1 MKKNNR
7 RQRRRKRKEKVWLP
21 VVLLAVAGVAAVFW
35 YSASTRAVA
44 VQTDHKAYYLEGVST
59 EDDMDKEAVI
69 RDGVVC
75 PGVHVGAVDI
85 SGMTIEQ
92 AAEAV
97 EAYYKKVCEQEVTLV
112 AAQGKTVSVRL
123 SDLAPYWENRE
134 VLDDVLGL
142 TDGSDVI
149 DRYMMKKD
157 IEQNGM
163 DLPLQISF
171 DKEVVFNFL
180 KNQCSI
186 YDIPLENA
194 SLSRVDG
201 QFIVH
206 EGQAGEGVNV
216 SEAAGM
222 IQGGLFD
229 DVVAGN
235 TQIELPLEELYPTG
249 QAEELAQVKD
259 LLGTFTTS
267 FSSSGASRSA
277 NVTNG
282 CNLINGTLLYPGE
295 EFSAYNT
302 IKPFTEEN
310 GYRLAGSYLNG
321 KVVES
326 LGGGICQV
334 SSTLYNAVLRAELQV
349 TERHNHS
356 MVVTY
361 VDKSADAAI
370 AESAGKDF
378 RFVNN
383 TEHPIY
389 IEGYTHDKKITFNV
403 YGVETRDPGRRVEFE
418 SEVLAENPPKNESII
433 ADGGQVVGYVSVTS
447 AHIGYQARLI
457 KVVYQDG
464 REIERSVVNESKYNP
479 SPRTAVVGIAAS
491 DPNYTAM
498 MQQAIATGSIDQCKQ
513 TAAAIQA
520 HQAEQAAL
528 AAQMAAEAP
537 QVTEVT
543 AAQSDSVAP

>member
-1 MKKNNR
+1 MKKNR
-7 RQRRRKRKEKVWLP
+7 RKQRRRKQKVWLP
-21 VVLLAVAGVAAVFW
+21 LVLLGVAGVAAVFW
-35 YSASTRAVA
+35 YSSSTHAVA
-44 VQTDHKAYYLEGVST
+44 VQTDHKAYYLEGVSSE
-59 EDDMDKEAVI
+59 EDLDQISVMRDAV
-69 RDGVVC
+69 VY

-85 SGMTIEQ
+85 SGLTVEQ

-97 EAYYKKVCEQEVTLV
+97 ENYYTQVCEQVVTLI
-112 AAQGKTVSVRL
+112 AAQNTPVTVKL
-123 SDLAPYWENRE
+123 SDLAPFWENRD
-134 VLDDVLGL
+134 VLDDLLEL
-142 TDGSDVI
+142 TDGNDVI

-157 IEQNGM
+157 IAQNGM

-171 DKEVVFNFL
+171 DKEVVVDFL
-180 KNQCSI
+180 QKNCSI
-186 YDIPLENA
+186 YDVPLKNANLRREN
-194 SLSRVDG
+194 G
-201 QFIVH
+201 QFIIE
-206 EGQAGEGVNV
+206 EGQAGEGVNLA
-216 SEAAGM
+216 EAAGM
-222 IQGGLFD
+222 IQGGLFE
-229 DVVAGN
+229 DVESGM
-235 TQIELPLEELYPTG
+235 TQITLPLEELYPTG
-249 QAEELAQVKD
+249 QTEELAQVKD

-267 FSSSGASRSA
+267 FSSSGAARST
-277 NVTNG
+277 NVSNG
-282 CNLINGTLLYPGE
+282 CRLINGTLLYPGE
-295 EFSAYNT
+295 EFSAYNS

-383 TEHPIY
+383 TEHPLY
-389 IEGYTHDKKITFNV
+389 IEGYTSDKKITFNV
-403 YGVETRDPGRRVEFE
+403 YGVETRDPGRRVSFE

-433 ADGGQVVGYVSVTS
+433 ADGGQVVGYVSVTN
-447 AHIGYQARLI
+447 AHIGYTARLV
-457 KVVYQDG
+457 KVVTQDG
-464 REIERSVVNESKYNP
+464 KEIERSIVNESKYNP
-479 SPRTAVVGIAAS
+479 SPRTAVVGIAAA

-513 TAAAIQA
+513 TAAAIKA

-537 QVTEVT
+537 VVTEVT

>member
-1 MKKNNR
+1 MKKNR
-7 RQRRRKRKEKVWLP
+7 RKQRRRKQKVWLP
-21 VVLLAVAGVAAVFW
+21 LVLLGVAGAAAVFW
-35 YSASTRAVA
+35 YSSSTRAVA
-44 VQTDHKAYYLEGVST
+44 VQTDHKAYYLEGVSGE
-59 EDDMDKEAVI
+59 EDRDQISVMRDAV
-69 RDGVVC
+69 VY

-97 EAYYKKVCEQEVTLV
+97 ENYYTQVCEAEVTLI
-112 AAQGKTVSVRL
+112 AAQNTPVTVKL

-134 VLDDVLGL
+134 VLDDLLEL
-142 TDGSDVI
+142 TDGNDVI

-157 IEQNGM
+157 IAQNGM
-163 DLPLQISF
+163 DLPLAISF
-171 DKEVVFNFL
+171 DKETVVEFL
-180 KNQCSI
+180 QKNCSI
-186 YDIPLENA
+186 YDVPLQNATLRREN
-194 SLSRVDG
+194 G
-201 QFIVH
+201 QFIVE
-206 EGQAGEGVNV
+206 EGQAGEGVNLA
-216 SEAAGM
+216 EAAGM
-222 IQGGLFD
+222 IQGGLFEE
-229 DVVAGN
+229 VVAGN
-235 TQIELPLEELYPTG
+235 TQIVLPLEELYPMG

-267 FSSSGASRSA
+267 FSSSGAARST
-277 NVTNG
+277 NVSNG
-282 CNLINGTLLYPGE
+282 CHLIDGTLLYPGE

-389 IEGYTHDKKITFNV
+389 IEGYTSDKKITFNI
-403 YGVETRDPGRRVEFE
+403 YGVETRDPGRRVSFE
-418 SEVLAENPPKNESII
+418 SEVVSENPPKNESII
-433 ADGGQVVGYVSVTS
+433 ADGGQVVGYVSVTN
-447 AHIGYQARLI
+447 AHIGYQARLW
-457 KVVYQDG
+457 KVVTQNG
-464 REIERSVVNESKYNP
+464 KEIERSVVNESKYNP
-479 SPRTAVVGIAAS
+479 SPRTAVVGIAAA

-513 TAAAIQA
+513 TAAAIKA
-520 HQAEQAAL
+520 HQAEQEAL
-528 AAQMAAEAP
+528 AAQMAAEVP
-537 QVTEVT
+537 VVTEVT

>member
-1 MKKNNR
+1 MKKNR
-7 RQRRRKRKEKVWLP
+7 RKQRRRKQNVWLP
-21 VVLLAVAGVAAVFW
+21 LVLLGAAGAAAVFW
-35 YSASTRAVA
+35 YSSSTHAVA
-44 VQTDHKAYYLEGVST
+44 VQTDHKAYYLEGVSSE
-59 EDDMDKEAVI
+59 EDLDQVSVMRDAV
-69 RDGVVC
+69 VY
-75 PGVHVGAVDI
+75 PGVHIGAVDL
-85 SGMTIEQ
+85 SGLTIEQ

-97 EAYYKKVCEQEVTLV
+97 ENYYTQVCETEVTLI
-112 AAQGKTVSVRL
+112 AAQNTPVPVKL

-134 VLDDVLGL
+134 VLDNLLEL
-142 TDGSDVI
+142 TDGNDVI

-157 IEQNGM
+157 IAQNGM

-171 DKEVVFNFL
+171 DKEVVMDFL
-180 KNQCSI
+180 QKNCSI

-194 SLSRVDG
+194 SLRRENG
-201 QFIVH
+201 QFIVE
-206 EGQAGEGVNV
+206 EGQAGEGVNLA
-216 SEAAGM
+216 EAAGM
-222 IQGGLFD
+222 IQGGLFE
-229 DVVAGN
+229 DVINGN
-235 TQIELPLEELYPTG
+235 TQITLPLEELYPAG

-267 FSSSGASRSA
+267 FSSSGAARST
-277 NVTNG
+277 NVSNG
-282 CNLINGTLLYPGE
+282 CRLIDGTLLYPGE
-295 EFSAYNT
+295 EFSAYNA

-321 KVVES
+321 QVVES

-334 SSTLYNAVLRAELQV
+334 SSTLYNAVLRAELKV

-378 RFVNN
+378 RFVNS
-383 TEHPIY
+383 TDHPIY
-389 IEGYTHDKKITFNV
+389 IEGYTSDKKITFNI
-403 YGVETRDPGRRVEFE
+403 YGVETRDPGRKVTFE
-418 SEVLAENPPKNESII
+418 SEVLSENPPKNESII
-433 ADGGQVVGYVSVTS
+433 ADSGQVVGYVSVTN
-447 AHIGYQARLI
+447 AHIGYQARLM
-457 KVVYQDG
+457 KVVTQDG

-479 SPRTAVVGIAAS
+479 SPRTAVVGTAAA

-513 TAAAIQA
+513 TAAAIKA

-528 AAQMAAEAP
+528 AAQMAAEVP
-537 QVTEVT
+537 VVTEVT
-543 AAQSDSVAP
+543 DAQSDSVAP

>member
-1 MKKNNR
+1 MKKNMR
-7 RQRRRKRKEKVWLP
+7 KQKRRKQKVWLP
-21 VVLLAVAGVAAVFW
+21 LVLLTVAGVAAVFW
-35 YSASTRAVA
+35 YSTSTHAVA
-44 VQTDHKAYYLEGVST
+44 VQTDHKAYYLPGVST
-59 EDDMDKEAVI
+59 DEDKDQESVMQDA
-69 RDGVVC
+69 VVC
-75 PGVHVGAVDI
+75 QGVHLGEVDI
-85 SGMTIEQ
+85 SGLTIEE

-97 EAYYKKVCEQEVTLV
+97 EKYYTGICEQEVTLI
-112 AAQGKTVSVRL
+112 AAQNTPVKVRL
-123 SDLAPYWENRE
+123 SDLSPYWENRE
-134 VLDDVLGL
+134 VLDELLNL
-142 TDGSDVI
+142 TDGNDVI

-157 IEQNGM
+157 IAQNGM

-171 DKEVVFNFL
+171 DKEAVMDFL
-180 KNQCSI
+180 AANCSI

-194 SLSRVDG
+194 SLRRENG
-201 QFIVH
+201 EFIVE
-206 EGQAGEGVNV
+206 EGRSGEGVNV
-216 SEAAGM
+216 AEAAGLL
-222 IQGGLFD
+222 QRGLFEE
-229 DVVAGN
+229 VVAGN
-235 TQIELPLEELYPTG
+235 TQIDLPLEELYPMG

-259 LLGTFTTS
+259 LLGTYTTS

-349 TERHNHS
+349 VERHNHS

-378 RFVNN
+378 RFVNSSD
-383 TEHPIY
+383 HPIY

-403 YGVETRDPGRRVEFE
+403 YGVETRDPGRRVDFE
-418 SEVLAENPPKNESII
+418 SEVVSENPPKNESII
-433 ADGGQVVGYVSVTS
+433 ADSGQVVGYVSVTS
-447 AHIGYQARLI
+447 AHIGYQARLW

-464 REIERSVVNESKYNP
+464 KEVERSIVNESKYNP

-498 MQQAIATGSIDQCKQ
+498 MQQAIASGSIDQCKQ

-520 HQAEQAAL
+520 HEASL

-537 QVTEVT
+537 AVTEVT

>member
-1 MKKNNR
+1 MKKNR
-7 RQRRRKRKEKVWLP
+7 RKQRRRKQKVWLP
-21 VVLLAVAGVAAVFW
+21 LVLLGVAGAAAVFW
-35 YSASTRAVA
+35 YSSSTRAVA
-44 VQTDHKAYYLEGVST
+44 VQTDHKAYYLEGVSGE
-59 EDDMDKEAVI
+59 EDRDQISVMRDAV
-69 RDGVVC
+69 VYS
-75 PGVHVGAVDI
+75 GVHVGAVDI

-97 EAYYKKVCEQEVTLV
+97 ENYYTQVCEAEVTLI
-112 AAQGKTVSVRL
+112 AAQNTPVTVKL

-134 VLDDVLGL
+134 VLDDLLEL
-142 TDGSDVI
+142 TDGNDVI

-157 IEQNGM
+157 IAQNGM
-163 DLPLQISF
+163 DLPLAISF
-171 DKEVVFNFL
+171 DKETVVEFL
-180 KNQCSI
+180 QKNCSI
-186 YDIPLENA
+186 YDVPLQNATLRREN
-194 SLSRVDG
+194 G
-201 QFIVH
+201 QFIVE
-206 EGQAGEGVNV
+206 EGQAGEGVNLA
-216 SEAAGM
+216 EAAGM
-222 IQGGLFD
+222 IQGGLFEE
-229 DVVAGN
+229 VVAGN
-235 TQIELPLEELYPTG
+235 TQIVLPLEELYPMG

-267 FSSSGASRSA
+267 FSSSGAARST
-277 NVTNG
+277 NVSNG
-282 CNLINGTLLYPGE
+282 CHLIDGTLLYPGE

-389 IEGYTHDKKITFNV
+389 IEGYTSDKKITFNV
-403 YGVETRDPGRRVEFE
+403 YGVETRDPGRRVSFE
-418 SEVLAENPPKNESII
+418 SEVVSENPPKNESII
-433 ADGGQVVGYVSVTS
+433 ADGGQVVGYVSVTN
-447 AHIGYQARLI
+447 AHIGYQARLW
-457 KVVYQDG
+457 KVVTQNG
-464 REIERSVVNESKYNP
+464 KEIERSVVNESKYNP
-479 SPRTAVVGIAAS
+479 SPRTAVVGIAAA

-513 TAAAIQA
+513 TAAAIKA
-520 HQAEQAAL
+520 HQAEQEAL
-528 AAQMAAEAP
+528 AAQMAAEVP
-537 QVTEVT
+537 VVTEVT

>member
-1 MKKNNR
+1 MKKNR
-7 RQRRRKRKEKVWLP
+7 RKQRRRKQKVWLP
-21 VVLLAVAGVAAVFW
+21 LVLLGVAGVAAVFW
-35 YSASTRAVA
+35 YSSSTHAVA
-44 VQTDHKAYYLEGVST
+44 VQTDHKAYYLEGVSSE
-59 EDDMDKEAVI
+59 EDLDQISVMRDAV
-69 RDGVVC
+69 VY

-85 SGMTIEQ
+85 SGLTVEQ

-97 EAYYKKVCEQEVTLV
+97 ENYYTQVCEQEVTLI
-112 AAQGKTVSVRL
+112 AAQNTPVTVKL
-123 SDLAPYWENRE
+123 SDLAPFWENRD
-134 VLDDVLGL
+134 VLDDLLEL
-142 TDGSDVI
+142 TDGNDVI

-157 IEQNGM
+157 IAQNGM

-171 DKEVVFNFL
+171 DKEVVVDFL
-180 KNQCSI
+180 QKNCSI
-186 YDIPLENA
+186 YDVPLKNANLRREN
-194 SLSRVDG
+194 G
-201 QFIVH
+201 QFIIE
-206 EGQAGEGVNV
+206 EGQAGEGVNLA
-216 SEAAGM
+216 EAAGM
-222 IQGGLFD
+222 IQGGLFE
-229 DVVAGN
+229 DVESGM
-235 TQIELPLEELYPTG
+235 TQITLPLEELYPTG
-249 QAEELAQVKD
+249 QTEELAQVKD

-267 FSSSGASRSA
+267 FSSSGAARST
-277 NVTNG
+277 NVSNG
-282 CNLINGTLLYPGE
+282 CRLINGTLLYPGE
-295 EFSAYNT
+295 EFSAYNS

-321 KVVES
+321 KGVES
-326 LGGGICQV
+326 LGGICQV

-389 IEGYTHDKKITFNV
+389 IEGYTSDKKITFNV
-403 YGVETRDPGRRVEFE
+403 YGVETRDPGRRVSFE

-433 ADGGQVVGYVSVTS
+433 ADGGQVVGYVSVTN
-447 AHIGYQARLI
+447 AHIGYTARLV
-457 KVVYQDG
+457 KVVTQDG
-464 REIERSVVNESKYNP
+464 KEIERSIVNESKYNP
-479 SPRTAVVGIAAS
+479 SPRTAVVGIAAA

-513 TAAAIQA
+513 TAAAIKA

-537 QVTEVT
+537 VVTEVT
-543 AAQSDSVAP
+543 AAQSASVAP

>member
-59 EDDMDKEAVI
+59 EDDMDKETVI
-69 RDGVVC
+69 RDAVVC

-97 EAYYKKVCEQEVTLV
+97 EAYYKQVCEQEVTLV

-206 EGQAGEGVNV
+206 EGRAGEGVNV

-403 YGVETRDPGRRVEFE
+403 YGVETRDPGRKVEFE

>member
-1 MKKNNR
+1 MKKNR
-7 RQRRRKRKEKVWLP
+7 RKQRRRKQKVWLP
-21 VVLLAVAGVAAVFW
+21 LVLLAVAGVAAVFW
-35 YSASTRAVA
+35 YSAATHVAA
-44 VQTDHKAYYLEGVST
+44 VQTDHKAYYLPGVST
-59 EDDMDKEAVI
+59 EEDMDKENVI
-69 RDGVVC
+69 RDAVVY
-75 PGVHVGAVDI
+75 PGVHLGAVDI
-85 SGMTIEQ
+85 SGLTIEQ
-92 AAEAV
+92 AVEAV
-97 EAYYKKVCEQEVTLV
+97 EQYYTGVCEQEVTLI
-112 AAQGKTVSVRL
+112 AAQNKPVTVCL
-123 SDLAPYWENRE
+123 KDLAPYWENRD
-134 VLDDVLGL
+134 VLDELLCL

-157 IEQNGM
+157 IAQNGM
-163 DLPLQISF
+163 NLPLQISF
-171 DKEVVFNFL
+171 DKEVVIDFL
-180 KNQCSI
+180 RNNCAI
-186 YDIPLENA
+186 YDVPLQNANLRREN
-194 SLSRVDG
+194 G
-201 QFIVH
+201 QFIVE
-206 EGQAGEGVNV
+206 EGQAGEGVNI
-216 SEAAGM
+216 SESAGM

-229 DVVAGN
+229 EVVAGN
-235 TQIELPLEELYPTG
+235 TQINLPLEELYPMG

-259 LLGTFTTS
+259 LLGTYTTS

-349 TERHNHS
+349 VERHNHS

-378 RFVNN
+378 RFVNSS
-383 TEHPIY
+383 EHPIY
-389 IEGYTHDKKITFNV
+389 IEGYTHDKQITFNI
-403 YGVETRDPGRRVEFE
+403 YGVETRDPGRKVTFE
-418 SEVLAENPPKNESII
+418 SEVLSENPPKNESII

-447 AHIGYQARLI
+447 AHIGYQARLV

-464 REIERSVVNESKYNP
+464 REIERSIVNESKYNP
-479 SPRTAVVGIAAS
+479 SPRTAVVGIAAA

-498 MQQAIATGSIDQCKQ
+498 MQQAIASGSIDQCKQ
-513 TAAAIQA
+513 MAAAIKA

-537 QVTEVT
+537 VVTEVT

>member
-7 RQRRRKRKEKVWLP
+7 RHRRRKQKEKVWLP

-69 RDGVVC
+69 RDAVVC

-97 EAYYKKVCEQEVTLV
+97 EAYYKQVCEQEVTLV

>member
-1 MKKNNR
+1 MKKNR
-7 RQRRRKRKEKVWLP
+7 RKQRRRKQKVWLP
-21 VVLLAVAGVAAVFW
+21 LVLLGVAGAAAVFW
-35 YSASTRAVA
+35 YSSSTRAVA
-44 VQTDHKAYYLEGVST
+44 VQTDHKAYYLEGVSGE
-59 EDDMDKEAVI
+59 EDRDQISVMRDAV
-69 RDGVVC
+69 VY

-97 EAYYKKVCEQEVTLV
+97 ENYYTQVCEAEVTLI
-112 AAQGKTVSVRL
+112 AAQNTPVTVKL

-134 VLDDVLGL
+134 VLDDLLEL
-142 TDGSDVI
+142 TDGNDVI

-157 IEQNGM
+157 IAQNGM
-163 DLPLQISF
+163 DLPLAISF
-171 DKEVVFNFL
+171 DKETVVEFL
-180 KNQCSI
+180 QKNCSI
-186 YDIPLENA
+186 YDVPLQNATLQREN
-194 SLSRVDG
+194 G
-201 QFIVH
+201 QFIVE
-206 EGQAGEGVNV
+206 EGQAGEGVNLA
-216 SEAAGM
+216 EAAGM
-222 IQGGLFD
+222 IQGGLFEE
-229 DVVAGN
+229 VVAGN
-235 TQIELPLEELYPTG
+235 TQIVLPLEELYPMG

-267 FSSSGASRSA
+267 FSSSGAARST
-277 NVTNG
+277 NVSNG
-282 CNLINGTLLYPGE
+282 CHLIDGTLLYPGE

-389 IEGYTHDKKITFNV
+389 IEGYTSDKKITFNI
-403 YGVETRDPGRRVEFE
+403 YGVETRDPGRRVSFE
-418 SEVLAENPPKNESII
+418 SEVVSENPPKNESII
-433 ADGGQVVGYVSVTS
+433 ADGGQVVGYVSVTN
-447 AHIGYQARLI
+447 AHIGYQARLW
-457 KVVYQDG
+457 KVVTQNG
-464 REIERSVVNESKYNP
+464 KEIERSVVNESKYNP
-479 SPRTAVVGIAAS
+479 SPRTAVVGIAAA

-513 TAAAIQA
+513 TAAAIKA
-520 HQAEQAAL
+520 HQAEQEAL
-528 AAQMAAEAP
+528 AAQMAAEVP
-537 QVTEVT
+537 VVTEVT

>member
-1 MKKNNR
+1 MKKNR
-7 RQRRRKRKEKVWLP
+7 RKQRRRKQKVWLP
-21 VVLLAVAGVAAVFW
+21 LVLLGVAGAAAVFW
-35 YSASTRAVA
+35 YSSSTRAVA
-44 VQTDHKAYYLEGVST
+44 VQTDHKAYYLEGVSGE
-59 EDDMDKEAVI
+59 EDRDQTSVMRDAV
-69 RDGVVC
+69 VY

-97 EAYYKKVCEQEVTLV
+97 ENYYTQVCEAEVTLI
-112 AAQGKTVSVRL
+112 AAQNTPVTVKL

-134 VLDDVLGL
+134 VLDDLLEL
-142 TDGSDVI
+142 TDGNDVI

-157 IEQNGM
+157 IAQNGM
-163 DLPLQISF
+163 DLPLAISF
-171 DKEVVFNFL
+171 DKETVVEFL
-180 KNQCSI
+180 QKNCSI
-186 YDIPLENA
+186 YDVPLQNATLRREN
-194 SLSRVDG
+194 G
-201 QFIVH
+201 QFIVE
-206 EGQAGEGVNV
+206 EGQAGEGVNLA
-216 SEAAGM
+216 EAAGM
-222 IQGGLFD
+222 IQGGLFEE
-229 DVVAGN
+229 VVAGN
-235 TQIELPLEELYPTG
+235 TQIVLPLEELYPMG

-267 FSSSGASRSA
+267 FSSSGAARST
-277 NVTNG
+277 NVSNG
-282 CNLINGTLLYPGE
+282 CHLIDGTLLYPGE

-389 IEGYTHDKKITFNV
+389 IEGYTSDKKITFNI
-403 YGVETRDPGRRVEFE
+403 YGVETRDPGRRVSFE
-418 SEVLAENPPKNESII
+418 SEVVSENPPKNESII
-433 ADGGQVVGYVSVTS
+433 ADGGQVVGYVSVTN
-447 AHIGYQARLI
+447 AHIGYQARLW
-457 KVVYQDG
+457 KVVTQNG
-464 REIERSVVNESKYNP
+464 KEIERSVVNESKYNP
-479 SPRTAVVGIAAS
+479 SPRTAVVGIAAA

-513 TAAAIQA
+513 TAAAIKA
-520 HQAEQAAL
+520 HQAEQEAL
-528 AAQMAAEAP
+528 AAQMAAEVP
-537 QVTEVT
+537 VVTEVT

>member
-1 MKKNNR
+1 MKKNR
-7 RQRRRKRKEKVWLP
+7 RKQRRRKQKVWLP
-21 VVLLAVAGVAAVFW
+21 LVLLGVAGVAAVFW
-35 YSASTRAVA
+35 YSSSTHAVA
-44 VQTDHKAYYLEGVST
+44 VQTDHKAYYLEGVSSE
-59 EDDMDKEAVI
+59 EDLDQISVMRDAV
-69 RDGVVC
+69 VY

-85 SGMTIEQ
+85 SGLTVEQ

-97 EAYYKKVCEQEVTLV
+97 ENYYTQVCEQVVTLI
-112 AAQGKTVSVRL
+112 AAQNTPVTVKL
-123 SDLAPYWENRE
+123 SDLAPFWENRD
-134 VLDDVLGL
+134 VLDDLLEL
-142 TDGSDVI
+142 TDGNDVI

-157 IEQNGM
+157 IAQNGM

-171 DKEVVFNFL
+171 AKEVVVDFL
-180 KNQCSI
+180 QKNCSI
-186 YDIPLENA
+186 YDVPLKNANLRREN
-194 SLSRVDG
+194 G
-201 QFIVH
+201 QFIIE
-206 EGQAGEGVNV
+206 EGQAGEGVNLA
-216 SEAAGM
+216 EAAGM
-222 IQGGLFD
+222 IQGGLFE
-229 DVVAGN
+229 DVESGM
-235 TQIELPLEELYPTG
+235 TQITLPLEELYPTG
-249 QAEELAQVKD
+249 QTEELAQVKD

-267 FSSSGASRSA
+267 FSSSGAARST
-277 NVTNG
+277 NVSNG
-282 CNLINGTLLYPGE
+282 CRLINGTLLYPGE
-295 EFSAYNT
+295 EFSAYNS

-383 TEHPIY
+383 TERPIY
-389 IEGYTHDKKITFNV
+389 IEGYTSDKKITFNV
-403 YGVETRDPGRRVEFE
+403 YGVETRDPGRRVSFE

-433 ADGGQVVGYVSVTS
+433 ADGGQVVGYVSVTN
-447 AHIGYQARLI
+447 AHIGYTARLV
-457 KVVYQDG
+457 KVVTQDG
-464 REIERSVVNESKYNP
+464 KEIERSIVNESKYNP
-479 SPRTAVVGIAAS
+479 SPRTAVVGIAAA

-513 TAAAIQA
+513 TAAAIKA

-537 QVTEVT
+537 VVTEVT